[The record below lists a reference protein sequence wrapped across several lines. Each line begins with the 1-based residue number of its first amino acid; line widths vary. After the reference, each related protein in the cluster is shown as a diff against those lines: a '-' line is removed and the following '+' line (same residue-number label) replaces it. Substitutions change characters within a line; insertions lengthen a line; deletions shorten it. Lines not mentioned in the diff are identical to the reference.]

1 MNKVKEN
8 FLKCKCK
15 FIVNYQTFLF
25 SADYQSAKAARRV
38 NRKTG
43 IDDQE
48 KVRHIS
54 GASHCSS
61 DKSVGDLDAAESLI
75 VLSSTNGDEEKGQNK
90 IIPNDQ
96 LKSKTTISV
105 ENSLSNQSKDSQ
117 NMLETKKNYSVATNA
132 KYLVN
137 GNAMDLS
144 PANIPHMATN
154 SMHIGMQNHSLQ
166 QAVTS
171 IPSSSKMNNTYCGS
185 KLLSTLTAPSQNL
198 QNHHHPA
205 PHRQVMTVSGPVTD
219 HVALVDTVLNQPS
232 APTMVIPMDESDH
245 RINRVNP
252 NTMVFSGRN
261 FNGGSL
267 ISGER

>member
-1 MNKVKEN
+1 M
-8 FLKCKCK
+8 
-15 FIVNYQTFLF
+15 
-25 SADYQSAKAARRV
+25 
-38 NRKTG
+38 
-43 IDDQE
+43 
-48 KVRHIS
+48 
-54 GASHCSS
+54 
-61 DKSVGDLDAAESLI
+61 I
-75 VLSSTNGDEEKGQNK
+75 VLSSTNGDEEKGSNK
-90 IIPNDQ
+90 NIPNDQ
-96 LKSKTTISV
+96 LKSKSTISV

-117 NMLETKKNYSVATNA
+117 NMLESKKNYSVATNA

-154 SMHIGMQNHSLQ
+154 SMHIGMQNHTLQ
-166 QAVTS
+166 PAVTS
-171 IPSSSKMNNTYCGS
+171 IPSSSKINNTYCGS

-205 PHRQVMTVSGPVTD
+205 PPHRQVMTVSGPVTD

-252 NTMVFSGRN
+252 NAMVFSGRN